1 MLGILDALQ
10 SVELGVDPFGKVCIM
25 ITADSTDEFLQ
36 HVFPGSSIAMKS
48 FRREIEQLNQYCR
61 HYKGAIRC
69 ILLTGETG
77 VGKTFAARA
86 ISAHSQWLTLT
97 EDEKRELF
105 HDAGGKLRFPA
116 ARLVEMLLVKEHL
129 PGRGAKSK
137 RVRRLATVLAPQLSD
152 ELAASE
158 LFGHKR
164 HAFSGAE
171 EAHPG
176 VFGDE
181 AVDDILLDEI
191 ADLSPRVQAKLLQFI
206 ETGTFRPVGGLAQ
219 DERTSQHRILLATNR
234 VLPELV
240 RKGDFRDDLYYRIQ
254 GHQIHI
260 PPLRDRM
267 EVMGD
272 LTYSILHSVN
282 YSHRGEQEV
291 RPAFQE
297 ELQENKYS
305 LLPQHD
311 WEGGKPTVSNW
322 VLTLTDEDL
331 QWCMEYDWPG
341 NVRELK
347 HRLEQYVYHN
357 GHRRLRDTMQPNQ
370 LAQLRATSAFE
381 DDCRDE
387 RKIVDSLI
395 ADRLQRI
402 LEGREHPIGRPG
414 ELVDLF
420 AQLVKGSIYRF
431 KAQKGLG
438 KKELAEI
445 FPDAK
450 DAETTIGRWKP
461 LKDAQASPAQPHV
474 D

>member
-1 MLGILDALQ
+1 
-10 SVELGVDPFGKVCIM
+10 M

-36 HVFPGSSIAMKS
+36 HVFPGSSVAMKS

-61 HYKGAIRC
+61 HYKGSIRC

-105 HDAGGKLRFPA
+105 HDADGNLRFPV
-116 ARLVEMLLVKEHL
+116 ARLVEMLLTKEHL

-137 RVRRLATVLAPQLSD
+137 HVRRLATVLAPQLSD

-164 HAFSGAE
+164 HAFSGAG

-219 DERTSQHRILLATNR
+219 DERTSQHRLLLATNR

-240 RKGDFRDDLYYRIQ
+240 RKGDFREDLYYRMQ
-254 GHQIHI
+254 GYQIHI
-260 PPLRDRM
+260 PPLRDRR
-267 EVMGD
+267 EVMRD

-291 RPAFQE
+291 RQAFKE
-297 ELQENKYS
+297 ELQESKFR
-305 LLPQHD
+305 LLPEHD

-322 VLTLTDEDL
+322 ILSLTEEDL

-357 GHRRLRDTMQPNQ
+357 GHRRLPDTMQLNHFG
-370 LAQLRATSAFE
+370 QLRATSE
-381 DDCRDE
+381 LDDDYTDE
-387 RKIVDSLI
+387 RKIVNGLV
-395 ADRLQRI
+395 AHRLQRV
-402 LEGREHPIGRPG
+402 LQGVEHPIGKPG
-414 ELVDLF
+414 ELVDHF

-431 KAQKGLG
+431 KAEKGLG
-438 KKELAEI
+438 KKELAKI
-445 FPDAK
+445 FPEAK

-461 LKDAQASPAQPHV
+461 SAGALASSAKPYV